1 MNRRTNNQV
10 FDAVAGDF
18 IVEKTDITRRIM
30 KMIQQERHTIRVR
43 SYAALS
49 LMIVLLI
56 LIFTIP
62 QVTFAMRQWF
72 GFLPGVGMV
81 DQSSPVRVL
90 QEAVSQERN
99 GVTVMVEQ
107 LYALSDRT
115 VIQYKVSGIPESAY
129 PKHLPGSDREGFQN
143 ACGELVFLRLPD
155 EETLTHSSYEAI
167 YSPTNVAQYELNF
180 TVEPVPGNV
189 DSVTLVMPCIYGT
202 EQDAIPGAW
211 ELPLRLIPATDQ
223 VHLLPVYPAS
233 TITPILASSDA
244 TPETSV
250 SQVNSPSNA
259 APLPTKDARQNAQ
272 HGIRLT
278 VDQIVPLPEGDK
290 LIYGMVQWDENTPFS
305 GVTLDLY
312 EIVDAQGQ
320 RVPYDLAPLDPAKMP
335 SPGDRFVPFAFQIKG
350 PLQER
355 GPITLKVSQMH
366 AFAHFENVGF
376 TLDTGAAPSVN
387 QQWLL
392 DQDVQAGQYTVH
404 VNSVTRLANGYEI
417 TFQTEPET
425 GYVVNVVDMYIPSV
439 KLVSPEWGQGMTK
452 IQYDGDVPV
461 PTGKLW
467 ISINNLSVNL
477 PGDWQVTWLPPD
489 PSGK

>member
-1 MNRRTNNQV
+1 MNRRTNDQV
-10 FDAVAGDF
+10 FDAVAGNF
-18 IVEKTDITRRIM
+18 IVEKTDITQRVM
-30 KMIQQERHTIRVR
+30 KMIQQESHTIRVR
-43 SYAALS
+43 SYATLS

-56 LIFTIP
+56 LLFTIP
-62 QVTFAMRQWF
+62 QVTSAMRQWF

-129 PKHLPGSDREGFQN
+129 PKNLPGSDMQGFQN
-143 ACGELVFLRLPD
+143 ACDELVFLRLPD
-155 EETLTHSSYEAI
+155 GKTLT
-167 YSPTNVAQYELNF
+167 YSGYDAKPNTMNVAQYELNF
-180 TVEPVPGNV
+180 TVRPVPGNI
-189 DSVTLVMPCIYGT
+189 DTVTLVMPCIDGT

-223 VHLLPVYPAS
+223 VQLLPVYPVS
-233 TITPILASSDA
+233 TA
-244 TPETSV
+244 TPVLSDKGA
-250 SQVNSPSNA
+250 NA
-259 APLPTKDARQNAQ
+259 DTPLLTTDARQNAQ

-278 VDQIVPLPEGDK
+278 VDQIVPLPEGD
-290 LIYGMVQWDENTPFS
+290 LLLYGMVQWDENTPFS
-305 GVTLDLY
+305 AVTLNYY
-312 EIVDAQGQ
+312 EIVDAQGK
-320 RVPYDLAPLDPAKMP
+320 RIPYDLASLNPAKMP

-350 PLQER
+350 PLQDR

-366 AFAHFENVGF
+366 TNAHFENVGF

-392 DQDVQAGQYTVH
+392 DQDVQAGKYIVH
-404 VNSVTRLANGYEI
+404 VNSVTRLVDGYAF

-425 GYVVNVVDMYIPSV
+425 GYVIDYADMYIPSGE
-439 KLVSPEWGQGMTK
+439 LVPPEWDRGMTT
-452 IQYDGDVPV
+452 IQYDGDIPV

-467 ISINNLSVNL
+467 IGIYNLGVNL